1 MDVKLLHDIGL
12 TDGETKVYLALISL
26 GTTKTGPLASK
37 AGVSSSKVYKILD
50 RLIKKGLVGH
60 ATKGKVRHYSAL
72 EPKRVLNYIDEKE
85 QELRK
90 KREQLQ
96 KIIPELELEQ
106 KLSENKPEAVIYEG
120 FKAIKNFYLNILDEL
135 KKSETYYV
143 IGAGYGQRK
152 PGVREFFQNFH
163 TQRAKKKIKVKMLA
177 NYDVKGNIAPATA
190 KNSEVRYLPQYLIT
204 NMTIIFY
211 KKKSFI
217 FFLNEEPIGFLM
229 NNEEAVK
236 SFKAYFDTFWRIAKK

>member
-120 FKAIKNFYLNILDEL
+120 FKAIKMVYPKGDLGYRGDKINEL
-135 KKSETYYV
+135 IERMSKQS
-143 IGAGYGQRK
+143 
-152 PGVREFFQNFH
+152 P
-163 TQRAKKKIKVKMLA
+163 
-177 NYDVKGNIAPATA
+177 
-190 KNSEVRYLPQYLIT
+190 
-204 NMTIIFY
+204 
-211 KKKSFI
+211 
-217 FFLNEEPIGFLM
+217 
-229 NNEEAVK
+229 
-236 SFKAYFDTFWRIAKK
+236 